1 MDVKA
6 SEKAT
11 ITQNDVTI
19 VDLSEN
25 NSVTINTTNLGN
37 GNYEFALREAGSAFI
52 NHQTEPLFTNVKPG
66 FYAIYVQ
73 DAICGV
79 ATLDISVIG
88 HAKFFTPNG
97 DGYNDFWQIKGINA
111 SFQPNST
118 IYIFDRYGKLLKQLS
133 VKSEGW
139 DGTFN
144 GTKMPTD
151 DYWFK
156 LFLEDGR
163 QYSGHFTLKR

>member
-1 MDVKA
+1 M
-6 SEKAT
+6 
-11 ITQNDVTI
+11 
-19 VDLSEN
+19 
-25 NSVTINTTNLGN
+25 
-37 GNYEFALREAGSAFI
+37 
-52 NHQTEPLFTNVKPG
+52 
-66 FYAIYVQ
+66 
-73 DAICGV
+73 
-79 ATLDISVIG
+79 DISVIG

-111 SFQPNST
+111 SFQPNSI